1 MSGWYLEEIVRSGK
15 QPMAVLF
22 IAFVLTFLFIR
33 FSVRMIR
40 AEVRWWPGNVSPG
53 GVHVHHVIFG
63 IIFVMIAGTG
73 GFSTIGGSA
82 PWAEIFAGLFGVG
95 AALVLDE
102 FALVLHLKDV
112 YWSEQGRTS
121 VDAVFLAVAAF
132 GLLLTGVAPF
142 GLDTAAAEE
151 EQTGWGI
158 SIGIALNALFV
169 VLTLLKGKIWTG
181 LLGIFIPFLGLIGA
195 LRLAR
200 PRSAWARWRYRPG
213 SKKLR
218 RAERRD
224 GRSRARFVRWRTHV
238 QDALAGRPSRA

>member
-1 MSGWYLEEIVRSGK
+1 MTGWYLREIVDTGK

-22 IAFVLTFLFIR
+22 AAFVLTFLFIR

-40 AEVRWWPGNVSPG
+40 AQVRWWPGNVTPG
-53 GVHVHHVIFG
+53 GMHVHHVIFG

-73 GFSTIGGSA
+73 SFSRIGGQS
-82 PWAEIFAGLFGVG
+82 PWAEIFAGLFGCGG
-95 AALVLDE
+95 ALILDE

-142 GLDTAAAEE
+142 GIGEAAEE
-151 EQTGWGI
+151 DSGWGL
-158 SIGIALNALFV
+158 SFAIALNALLV

-181 LLGIFIPFLGLIGA
+181 LLGIFIPLLGLVGA

-200 PRSAWARWRYRPG
+200 PGSAWARWRYRPG
-213 SKKLR
+213 TKKLR

-224 GRSRARFVRWRTHV
+224 GRTRARFVRWRTQV